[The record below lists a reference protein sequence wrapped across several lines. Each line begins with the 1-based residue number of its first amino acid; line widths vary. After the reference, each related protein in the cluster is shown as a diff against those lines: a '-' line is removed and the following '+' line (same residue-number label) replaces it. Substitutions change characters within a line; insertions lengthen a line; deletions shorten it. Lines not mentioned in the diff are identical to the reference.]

1 MCQAEA
7 AFPQA
12 HILARKAGTLL
23 FKAAQQLAGPKLR
36 ARLAAASSSET
47 PEILFAF
54 TCSQQL
60 FCQPFQSPG
69 TFPLLTQHLTMALLP
84 SSSRHCLAAPQY

>member
-12 HILARKAGTLL
+12 HNLARKAGTWL

-36 ARLAAASSSET
+36 ARLVAASSSET
-47 PEILFAF
+47 PVLFAF
-54 TCSQQL
+54 TCSQRL
-60 FCQPFQSPG
+60 FLPTFQSPD
-69 TFPLLTQHLTMALLP
+69 TFPLVTQHLTTALLP
-84 SSSRHCLAAPQY
+84 SSSHHCLAAP